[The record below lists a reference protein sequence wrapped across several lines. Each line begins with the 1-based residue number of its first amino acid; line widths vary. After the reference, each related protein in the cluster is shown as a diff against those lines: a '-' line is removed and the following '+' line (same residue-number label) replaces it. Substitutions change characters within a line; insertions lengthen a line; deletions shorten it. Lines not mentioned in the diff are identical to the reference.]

1 MKASIN
7 CIKLIEYFESLHD
20 GDLKIIGLQ
29 PKMDPV
35 GIWTEGWGH
44 AIRDNKGNFVKGASN
59 KQLAYKFSKIKT
71 KEEADKQLLIDLEPR
86 EHLVMQNIKVNLNQ
100 NQFDALIS
108 YVYNT
113 GGSGTLYSLINKKA
127 SDLDIR
133 KWIETHYI
141 TGQGSKTP
149 LQGLVKRRKAEAELY
164 FKK

>member
-44 AIRDNKGNFVKGASN
+44 AIRDDKGNFVKGISN

-86 EHLVMQNIKVNLNQ
+86 EYLVMQNIKVNLNQ

-113 GGSGTLYSLINKKA
+113 GGSPTLYRLINNKA
-127 SDLDIR
+127 SDKEIR
-133 KWIETHYI
+133 AWFETKYI
-141 TGQGSKTP
+141 SAGGKILP
-149 LQGLVKRRKAEAELY
+149 GLIRRRKAEADLY

>member
-1 MKASIN
+1 MKTSIN
-7 CIKLIEYFESLHD
+7 GINLIQHFESLHD

-44 AIRDNKGNFVKGASN
+44 AIRDDKGNFIKGISN

-86 EHLVMQNIKVNLNQ
+86 EHLVIQNIKVNLNQ

-149 LQGLVKRRKAEAELY
+149 LPGLVKRRKAEADLY